1 MDNPFAT
8 VGYLGPDTFC
18 DRELETKKILAN
30 IKNGRNTCLLAPR
43 RLGKTALI
51 QHVFHNL
58 PNWTCIYIDI
68 AGTATVTEFL
78 KRFTTGLY
86 NAGSKGLSVRNFLES
101 WKASVD
107 FDPFTGGFS
116 AGLSWVKPNQEKKT
130 IEEIMKALS
139 KTKNVVIAFDEFQEI
154 TNYDDNS
161 IEGWLRS
168 IATQF
173 PSIRFLFCG
182 SHQRILRDMFANQKR
197 PFYHSA
203 DLLQLG
209 KIDAGVYAA
218 FITANFKKG
227 KLKFQDTNQADWIY
241 QYCRGFTAYIQEVC
255 NSLFALGVSP
265 ITDEIIFKCVGDLLL
280 KYEPYFL
287 SYKNNLTKTQFEVLK
302 GFATKDKVYKVN
314 GKEFM
319 ATVGI
324 SNSSVINRTI
334 ASLLKSLFIYED
346 TDKQGRFYAMDNILF
361 QKWIERQIRLMS

>member
-18 DRELETKKILAN
+18 DREAETKKILSN
-30 IKNGRNTCLLAPR
+30 IRNGRNTCLLSPR

-51 QHVFHNL
+51 HHIFHSL
-58 PNWTCIYIDI
+58 PSWTCIYIDI
-68 AGTATVTEFL
+68 AGTATIAEFL
-78 KRFTTGLY
+78 KRFTSGLF
-86 NAGSKGLSVRNFLES
+86 NAGHKGVSVREFLKS

-130 IEEIMKALS
+130 IEEIMKTLS
-139 KTKNVVIAFDEFQEI
+139 KTKNIVIAFDEFQEI
-154 TNYDDNS
+154 VDYEDGS
-161 IEGWLRS
+161 LEGWLRS

-173 PSIRFLFCG
+173 PSIRFLYCG
-182 SHQRILRDMFANQKR
+182 SHQRILREMFASQKR

-209 KIDAGVYAA
+209 KIEPDVYAT
-218 FITANFKKG
+218 FIKANLKKWRM
-227 KLKFQDTNQADWIY
+227 KFADPDHADWIY

-255 NSLFALGVSP
+255 NSLFAMGVSP
-265 ITDEIIFKCVGDLLL
+265 ITDKIIFKSVGDLLL

-287 SYKNNLTKTQFEVLK
+287 TYKNNFTKTQYEVLK
-302 GFATKDKVYKVN
+302 GFAKKDKVYKVN

-319 ATVGI
+319 TSVGI

-334 ASLLKSLFIYED
+334 ESLLKSLFIYED
-346 TDKQGRFYAMDNILF
+346 TDQSGKYYSMDNILF
-361 QKWIERQIRLMS
+361 QKWIERQI